1 MLKAFFGFY
10 MIMLFQGTDFT
21 LHSIL
26 NHIAYVNRAKSDIPL
41 HIPET
46 DTAVARKS
54 QMQKVLNVTR
64 ATAILGILLCVTDAF
79 RIFGP
84 YGIYDSINNKPKMD
98 YK

>member
-1 MLKAFFGFY
+1 MARIFMLFRNLSHY
-10 MIMLFQGTDFT
+10 FQGTDFT

-26 NHIAYVNRAKSDIPL
+26 NHIAYVNRAKSDTPL
-41 HIPET
+41 HIPEA

-54 QMQKVLNVTR
+54 QMQKVLNITR

-84 YGIYDSINNKPKMD
+84 YGIYDSIIINM
-98 YK
+98 